1 MQLLGARRAGVES
14 HLGLPLMILA
24 NDIAN
29 ELRQACSPGCA
40 VRELG
45 DRHCTTLKTLGEWIA
60 ECTSA
65 GVRFERRT
73 GSIPMNYSKLPAI
86 DPVVVMCT

>member
-1 MQLLGARRAGVES
+1 MQLADILVASTLRRHNLSLCGSV
-14 HLGLPLMILA
+14 ILWMTVSLSFVA
-24 NDIAN
+24 SVCVC
-29 ELRQACSPGCA
+29 ACSCIGMFVCQ
-40 VRELG
+40 
-45 DRHCTTLKTLGEWIA
+45 GEWIA

>member
-1 MQLLGARRAGVES
+1 MQLADILVASTLRRHNLSLCGSV
-14 HLGLPLMILA
+14 ILWMTVSLSFVA
-24 NDIAN
+24 SVRACACIAMFV
-29 ELRQACSPGCA
+29 C
-40 VRELG
+40 
-45 DRHCTTLKTLGEWIA
+45 HGERIA

-86 DPVVVMCT
+86 DPMVVMCT